1 MKKAFPANINGS
13 IFYIDEDAYRLL
25 NTYLDQMR
33 KAFPGAEGEEIAG
46 DIESRVGEH
55 FTERINAGARVIV
68 LSDVNTVIEAV
79 GRPADIASDV
89 EVDID
94 ADADADDSPRQK
106 PSDTKEP
113 PVGTA
118 PRGEQAPPPY
128 RDATVSK
135 RLYRDERY
143 KVFGGVFA
151 GLGVYLG
158 WNANIMRV
166 LYIILAFS
174 THLWPCTVLYFVAWM
189 VIPPARTP
197 RQILEMTGQPVTPG
211 SVGRTIL
218 GTVDP
223 SAAQDSGTSI
233 PAILARIP
241 AILGKILL
249 GFFGLVA
256 GCIGMGA
263 LVVML
268 VMVSALVVFLSV
280 GASEALA
287 ILSAFD
293 FSPSLSIGS
302 GTIFG
307 VTLTLSILIPCV
319 ALIWA
324 ACCALFN
331 ARSASR
337 TTMII
342 TAIIEIL
349 LIVASIVIYN
359 LSIAP
364 ALYIAATAVSMLPL
378 PFIS

>member
-1 MKKAFPANINGS
+1 
-13 IFYIDEDAYRLL
+13 
-25 NTYLDQMR
+25 
-33 KAFPGAEGEEIAG
+33 
-46 DIESRVGEH
+46 
-55 FTERINAGARVIV
+55 
-68 LSDVNTVIEAV
+68 
-79 GRPADIASDV
+79 
-89 EVDID
+89 
-94 ADADADDSPRQK
+94 
-106 PSDTKEP
+106 
-113 PVGTA
+113 
-118 PRGEQAPPPY
+118 
-128 RDATVSK
+128 
-135 RLYRDERY
+135 
-143 KVFGGVFA
+143 
-151 GLGVYLG
+151 
-158 WNANIMRV
+158 
-166 LYIILAFS
+166 
-174 THLWPCTVLYFVAWM
+174 
-189 VIPPARTP
+189 
-197 RQILEMTGQPVTPG
+197 MTGQPVTPG

-364 ALYIAATAVSMLPL
+364 ALYSAATAVSMLPL

>member
-89 EVDID
+89 DVDID
-94 ADADADDSPRQK
+94 ADTAADDSARQK

-128 RDATVSK
+128 HDATVSK

-218 GTVDP
+218 GTADP
-223 SAAQDSGTSI
+223 TAPVGGGTS
-233 PAILARIP
+233 IP

-280 GASEALA
+280 GTSEALA
-287 ILSAFD
+287 ILSTFD
-293 FSPSLSIGS
+293 FNPTISIGA
-302 GTIFG
+302 GTAFG

-359 LSIAP
+359 VSVVP
-364 ALYIAATAVSMLPL
+364 ALYSAATAVSMLPL